1 MVERFQT
8 VKEVAHML
16 NVQPMTVYRLINS
29 GKLQA
34 YKVGRSMRLKT
45 EDVDN
50 FLQSAAVNPEPK
62 RKRFSLV
69 GLVEGDQP
77 ITKEDIDEVIQEWNK
92 ELP

>member
-1 MVERFQT
+1 MADRFQT
-8 VKEVAHML
+8 VKEVADML

-34 YKVGRSMRLKT
+34 YKVGRSMRIRT
-45 EDVDN
+45 EDIDS
-50 FLQSAAVNPEPK
+50 FLQSAAVNPGQK
-62 RKRFSLV
+62 RKRFSLA

-77 ITKEDIDEVIQEWNK
+77 ITKEDIDEVIREWHK